1 MQNGILPLDAL
12 RICHDKNMGMRKYME
27 DEISIMSGTS
37 DQIPTTYLGVFDGH
51 GGKEASIYARDHLF
65 TNLKEQ
71 PGFFDTDPAKVKEAI
86 RQGFLK
92 THMDM
97 FKIVGKFTR
106 CLIILL
112 QNQGVTLV

>member
-1 MQNGILPLDAL
+1 MLPLDAL

-27 DEISIMSGTS
+27 DEISIMSGKN

-65 TNLKEQ
+65 TNLKAQ
-71 PGFFDTDPAKVKEAI
+71 PGFFDTDPI

-97 FKIVGKFTR
+97 FNIVGKFIR
-106 CLIILL
+106 CLML
-112 QNQGVTLV
+112 